1 MRNLQPKL
9 SYSALMFN
17 FSSQAKKEGLKYL
30 EPIDGESRVQDSSM
44 ANPIS
49 TFDKDKSFGADKFN
63 SLRSCL

>member
-1 MRNLQPKL
+1 
-9 SYSALMFN
+9 MFN